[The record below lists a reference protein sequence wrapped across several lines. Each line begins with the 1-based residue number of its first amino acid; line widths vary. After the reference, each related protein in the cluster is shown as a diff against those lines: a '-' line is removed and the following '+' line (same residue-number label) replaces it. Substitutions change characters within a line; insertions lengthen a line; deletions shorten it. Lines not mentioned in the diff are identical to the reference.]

1 MPNPGH
7 NPTDG
12 LQSAAFVQVSGGSGN
27 SVITAN
33 RTVGAN
39 KPNPGNYAVTLSL
52 SAAGGFTTTAQISAA
67 LVDVANGVQALNLA
81 LTSVAAGT
89 GVYTG
94 TITGGGS
101 NAYAGQE
108 VTITGFTNA
117 ANNGTF
123 LVTAS
128 TTTTITVVNA
138 ASVLETH
145 AGVVTAFVGT
155 ILYKSYNDP
164 ANKAGSPPSWYN
176 PSNFS
181 GYDPNVASVSASGLI
196 TARNLGQA
204 VIEVS
209 APAFDNSVAAQF
221 GLAGNAIYTQIVV
234 TVIP

>member
-33 RTVGAN
+33 KTVGAN

-52 SAAGGFTTTAQISAA
+52 SAAGGMTTTVQIAAA
-67 LVDVANGVQALNLA
+67 LVDVANGLQALNLVLA
-81 LTSVAAGT
+81 SVAAGT

-101 NAYAGQE
+101 NAYAGQM
-108 VTITGFTNA
+108 VTITGFTNS

-123 LVTAS
+123 LCTAS
-128 TTTTITVVNA
+128 STTTITVANA
-138 ASVLETH
+138 ASALETH
-145 AGVVTAFVGT
+145 AGVVTAFSGT
-155 ILYKSYNDP
+155 ILYKSYNNPNAGTP
-164 ANKAGSPPSWYN
+164 AWYKPSP
-176 PSNFS
+176 FT
-181 GYDPNVASVSASGLI
+181 GYTGDIASVSAGGLI
-196 TARNLGQA
+196 TALAVGQA
-204 VIEVS
+204 IIEVS
-209 APAFDNSVAAQF
+209 APAFDNGVAAQF

-234 TVIP
+234 TVVP

>member
-33 RTVGAN
+33 KTVGAN
-39 KPNPGNYAVTLSL
+39 KPNPGNYSVTLSL
-52 SAAGGFTTTAQISAA
+52 SAAGGMTTTAQIAVA
-67 LVDVANGVQALNLA
+67 LVDVANGLQALNLVLA
-81 LTSVAAGT
+81 SVAAGT

-101 NAYAGQE
+101 NAYAGQM
-108 VTITGFTNA
+108 VTIAGFTNA

-123 LVTAS
+123 LCTAS
-128 TTTTITVVNA
+128 STTTITVVNA

-145 AGVVTAFVGT
+145 AATVTAFAGT
-155 ILYKSYNDP
+155 ILYKSYNNP
-164 ANKAGSPPSWYN
+164 NAGSPSWYK
-176 PSNFS
+176 PSPFT
-181 GYDPNVASVSASGLI
+181 GYTGDIASVSAGGLI
-196 TARNLGQA
+196 TALAVGQA
-204 VIEVS
+204 IVEVS
-209 APAFDNSVAAQF
+209 APAFDNGVAAQF

-234 TVIP
+234 TVVP